1 MSKSVTR
8 RRALSEIK
16 SAHKRLSALIGDRK
30 AVTKSSTPEP
40 VDSTYDGSVF
50 LSCEDGSNA
59 DFFSPKFGADNKY
72 LIALRNVLKETV
84 GDQYDYID
92 WWLYEATDDYEVWE
106 ADKPLKYC
114 IKEAEDLYDYIT
126 GVMQPTP
133 VEK

>member
-1 MSKSVTR
+1 MISKEGFCK
-8 RRALSEIK
+8 ALRMIK
-16 SAHKRLSALIGDRK
+16 EQEAIDDQFCKALEM
-30 AVTKSSTPEP
+30 V
-40 VDSTYDGSVF
+40 GSGHF
-50 LSCEDGSNA
+50 A
-59 DFFSPKFGADNKY
+59 FGADSKY

-92 WWLYEATDDYEVWE
+92 WWLYEATDDYEVRE

-114 IKEAEDLYDYIT
+114 LKEPEDLYDYIT

>member
-1 MSKSVTR
+1 MAMISKEGFCK
-8 RRALSEIK
+8 ALRMIK
-16 SAHKRLSALIGDRK
+16 EQEAIDEQFSKALEM
-30 AVTKSSTPEP
+30 V
-40 VDSTYDGSVF
+40 GSGHF
-50 LSCEDGSNA
+50 A
-59 DFFSPKFGADNKY
+59 FGADNKY

-84 GDQYDYID
+84 GEQYDYID